1 MPKKQGYA
9 VPIQMLQH
17 ATNYMRQVANSWNR
31 TEPWSQQDQAYR
43 LYVLALAGKPD
54 LAAMNR
60 LKETRL
66 QRPVS
71 QWLLASAYA
80 LSNQQEIATKM
91 IRDLSFEVTPLPGNG
106 RNVRFYYPGQCPDS
120 AIDGHPEHATR
131 CLPHVREDF

>member
-1 MPKKQGYA
+1 
-9 VPIQMLQH
+9 MLQN

-80 LSNQQEIATKM
+80 LSNQQEIATK
-91 IRDLSFEVTPLPGNG
+91 
-106 RNVRFYYPGQCPDS
+106 
-120 AIDGHPEHATR
+120 
-131 CLPHVREDF
+131 